1 MSGRC
6 AINQLSLLMQR
17 AMLRWTKVETG
28 LGKLSPFVTKFSSL
42 YSSSRPIAS
51 DEGGWGNHD
60 ELEKA
65 RA

>member
-17 AMLRWTKVETG
+17 AMLRSTKVETG
-28 LGKLSPFVTKFSSL
+28 LGKLSPFATKFFL
-42 YSSSRPIAS
+42 VYSSRPIAS

>member
-1 MSGRC
+1 
-6 AINQLSLLMQR
+6 MQR

-28 LGKLSPFVTKFSSL
+28 LGKLSPFVTKFFL
-42 YSSSRPIAS
+42 VYSSRPIAS